1 VNFDSIAPY
10 YRWIETTVFG
20 NALQRA
26 RIYWIDKIPRPGR
39 ALIVGEGNGRFLCEL
54 LRVHPKIEID
64 CIDASE
70 RMLQLSRSRVHR
82 TRPESLAHVQFF
94 HQDILNWSP
103 RHSYDL
109 LVTHFLLDCFESE
122 ELELIVAK
130 LAETARQN
138 AVWLIADFTLPKER
152 FARAHATLWL
162 RVMYAFFRLT
172 ARIKAKKLVDPTP
185 YLETRGFIRTSMKLS
200 RWRMLRADVYAAAIG
215 SGNPA
220 TEMASK
226 SFQSRSQRETPTHPR
241 RSLEKRRGETACP
254 YIGFE
259 SS

>member
-1 VNFDSIAPY
+1 MSFNSIAPY
-10 YRWIETTVFG
+10 YRWIETIVFG

-26 RIYWIDKIPRPGR
+26 RIYWIDKIPRPKR
-39 ALIVGEGNGRFLCEL
+39 ALIVGEGDGRFLCEL
-54 LRVHPKIEID
+54 LRVHPKIDID

-70 RMLQLSRSRVHR
+70 RMLQLTRSRLRR
-82 TRPESLAHVQFF
+82 TCPESLARIQFF
-94 HQDILNWSP
+94 HQNIFNWLP

-122 ELELIVAK
+122 RLELIVAK
-130 LAETARQN
+130 LAETASGD
-138 AVWLIADFTLPKER
+138 AVWLISDFTLPKER

-172 ARIKAKKLVDPTP
+172 ARIKAKKLVDPTL
-185 YLETRGFIRTSMKLS
+185 YLKARGFIRTSMKLS
-200 RWRMLRADVYAAAIG
+200 RWRMLRAGVYATAIS

-241 RSLEKRRGETACP
+241 RLLEKRRGEMACP
-254 YIGFE
+254 YTGFE

>member
-1 VNFDSIAPY
+1 M
-10 YRWIETTVFG
+10 VFG

-70 RMLQLSRSRVHR
+70 RMLQLTRSRVRR

-122 ELELIVAK
+122 KLELIVAK

-138 AVWLIADFTLPKER
+138 AV
-152 FARAHATLWL
+152 
-162 RVMYAFFRLT
+162 
-172 ARIKAKKLVDPTP
+172 
-185 YLETRGFIRTSMKLS
+185 
-200 RWRMLRADVYAAAIG
+200 
-215 SGNPA
+215 
-220 TEMASK
+220 
-226 SFQSRSQRETPTHPR
+226 
-241 RSLEKRRGETACP
+241 
-254 YIGFE
+254 
-259 SS
+259 

>member
-1 VNFDSIAPY
+1 VSFDSIAPY
-10 YRWIETTVFG
+10 YRWIETIVFG

-26 RIYWIDKIPRPGR
+26 RIYWIDAIPHPKR

-54 LRVHPKIEID
+54 LRVHPKIDID

-70 RMLQLSRSRVHR
+70 RMLQLTRSRVRR
-82 TRPESLAHVQFF
+82 THPESLAHVRFF
-94 HQDILNWSP
+94 HQNILNWSP

-122 ELELIVAK
+122 KLELIVAK

-138 AVWLIADFTLPKER
+138 AVWLIADFTLPKEH

-185 YLETRGFIRTSMKLS
+185 YLEANGFIRTSMKLS
-200 RWRMLRADVYAAAIG
+200 RWRMLRADVYAAAIS

-241 RSLEKRRGETACP
+241 RSPEKRRGEMACP
-254 YIGFE
+254 YTGFE